1 MAKCR
6 SVTRRR
12 PLQYGFKYYDRG
24 SDASSVCVCVCV
36 CACLRVCIGSAGE
49 VELHAKSLCTKL

>member
-6 SVTRRR
+6 SVNRRR

-24 SDASSVCVCVCV
+24 SDASSVCVR
-36 CACLRVCIGSAGE
+36 ARLRVCFGSAGG
-49 VELHAKSLCTKL
+49 VELQAKSLCTKL

>member
-1 MAKCR
+1 MAKHR

-24 SDASSVCVCVCV
+24 SDASCV

-49 VELHAKSLCTKL
+49 VESHAKSLCTKL

>member
-1 MAKCR
+1 MDL
-6 SVTRRR
+6 STMTEVLM
-12 PLQYGFKYYDRG
+12 PQ
-24 SDASSVCVCVCV
+24 VCVCVCV